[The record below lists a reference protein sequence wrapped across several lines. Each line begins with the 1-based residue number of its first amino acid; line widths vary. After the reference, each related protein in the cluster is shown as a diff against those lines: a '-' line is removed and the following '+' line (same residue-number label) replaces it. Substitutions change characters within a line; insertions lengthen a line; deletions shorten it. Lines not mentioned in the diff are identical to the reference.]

1 MVRRVAVADQLIAS
15 GECSKLRCSTRE
27 APNVIKVLNA
37 AIRFTL
43 SLPADALKELYRQ
56 YGAGAAPKFGA
67 PRR

>member
-1 MVRRVAVADQLIAS
+1 VVRRVAVADQLIAS
-15 GECSKLRCSTRE
+15 GECSKLRYSTRE
-27 APNVIKVLNA
+27 APNVIKVPNA
-37 AIRFTL
+37 AIRFTP

>member
-1 MVRRVAVADQLIAS
+1 VVRRVAVADQLIAS

-27 APNVIKVLNA
+27 APNVIKVPNA
-37 AIRFTL
+37 AIRFTP

-56 YGAGAAPKFGA
+56 YGAAAAPKLGA